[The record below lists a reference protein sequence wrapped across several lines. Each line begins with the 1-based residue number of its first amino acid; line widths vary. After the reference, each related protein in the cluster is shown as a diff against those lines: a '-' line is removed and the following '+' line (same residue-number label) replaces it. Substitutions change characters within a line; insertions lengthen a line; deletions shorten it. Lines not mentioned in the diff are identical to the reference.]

1 MNSININEVIVD
13 KNLLN
18 KGVIY
23 DYTKRSKFCLQEI
36 FEALLSTCSQSPK
49 TTVTLTVTAPY
60 ERYSMD
66 DYAMEFDGDVDKARK
81 EYGFTEVIK
90 SSVKTILN
98 LKTKLSNVD
107 IFNIKPG
114 MTEDIICVPFNASIS
129 NSTSGIAFREDEAQ
143 AFFAPPKNEQDGNVC
158 DIAKDSY
165 AGEGSPID
173 ISDFCKSWKKSGN
186 KIFAV
191 FEFKHGSY
199 GIAKPVKVEVSF
211 SF

>member
-1 MNSININEVIVD
+1 MFILKEANSAY
-13 KNLLN
+13 K
-18 KGVIY
+18 
-23 DYTKRSKFCLQEI
+23 KF

-90 SSVKTILN
+90 SSVKTVLN
-98 LKTKLSNVD
+98 LKTKLSDVD
-107 IFNIKPG
+107 IFDIEPG
-114 MTEDIICVPFNASIS
+114 MTEDTICVPFNVSLS
-129 NSTSGIAFREDEAQ
+129 DSTSGIAFSEDEAQ
-143 AFFAPPKNEQDGNVC
+143 AFFAPPEDEQDGNVC
-158 DIAKDSY
+158 DIAENGY
-165 AGEGSPID
+165 AGEGSPMD
-173 ISDFCKSWKKSGN
+173 ISDFCKSWKKNGN
-186 KIFAV
+186 KISAV

-199 GIAKPVKVEVSF
+199 GITKPVKVEISF